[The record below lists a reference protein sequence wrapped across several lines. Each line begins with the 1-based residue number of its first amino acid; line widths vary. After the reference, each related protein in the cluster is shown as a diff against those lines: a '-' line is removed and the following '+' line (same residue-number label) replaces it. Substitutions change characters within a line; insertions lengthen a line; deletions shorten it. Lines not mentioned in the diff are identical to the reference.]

1 MVEDGAAVRGGNENQ
16 DPSLVE
22 AVKMRRVEVEDR
34 TLAEK
39 QRIDS
44 SSRDDSHNPLPSLD
58 FALANSPPRSP
69 PRIERSAC
77 TPDAIKAQA

>member
-16 DPSLVE
+16 DPSLV
-22 AVKMRRVEVEDR
+22 AVKMRRIEVEDR

-69 PRIERSAC
+69 PRIERSTC
-77 TPDAIKAQA
+77 TTDAIKAQA